1 MFYDVTLP
9 LTKEQFVPAGK
20 PFNGHIGTHFDG
32 MGVEFPLE
40 YAVREG
46 IVFDISKFD
55 PEHEA
60 AVSEIDMDKVKPGM
74 FVAFYSGFI
83 EKEAYGTDAYR
94 KLHPQ
99 LTDDLIRAL
108 VEKGVSIIGIDFA
121 GVRRGA
127 EHHPA
132 DVYCAEHN
140 TFVIENLRG
149 LGALVGKR
157 SPIFYTLPLSVTG
170 LPAIPCRV
178 VAECSEE

>member
-9 LTKEQFVPAGK
+9 LTKEQFVPEGK

-32 MGVEFPLE
+32 MDVEFPLE
-40 YAVREG
+40 YTVREG

-55 PEHEA
+55 PDHEI

-83 EKEAYGTDAYR
+83 EKEAYGTDTYR

-99 LTDDLIRAL
+99 LSDGLIRAL
-108 VEKGVSIIGIDFA
+108 VEKGIAFIGIDFA

-149 LGALVGKR
+149 LAPLAGKQ
-157 SPIFYTLPLSVTG
+157 PLTIYTLPLSVTG

-178 VAECSEE
+178 VIENQ